1 MTGKVFRVI
10 HKRTGERFALKC
22 MDANKIDAELLEDLV
37 NEIELLQT
45 VRAQRTQALTG
56 RVLPRFQ
63 PMAHGPGRLLLAC
76 CVRWLHVVA
85 P

>member
-45 VRAQRTQALTG
+45 VRAQRALALTG
-56 RVLPRFQ
+56 KVRRDSSLCPPCV
-63 PMAHGPGRLLLAC
+63 
-76 CVRWLHVVA
+76 CVRSLHILA